1 MTYLYLLLEFLKIGT
16 FSIGGGLATLP
27 FLYALASRYDWFDQ
41 ATLIDMIAISESTP
55 GAIGINMATYA
66 GFTAGGIGGGILA
79 SIAMIT
85 PGILMMMV
93 ISKVLTEFKEN
104 PLIIKVFYGIRPAVA
119 ALIAYAA
126 YEMLKVTM
134 FENHTFSIETI
145 HIGSVLLFFA
155 FLLALFKTKI
165 HPVIFIVIAAV
176 LGIFL
181 PL

>member
-1 MTYLYLLLEFLKIGT
+1 MTYLYLLLEFVKIGT

-27 FLYALASRYDWFDQ
+27 FLYALAARYDWFDQ

-85 PGILMMMV
+85 PGILMMML
-93 ISKVLTEFKEN
+93 IANVLTQFKEN
-104 PLIIKVFYGIRPAVA
+104 PLIIKIFYGIRPAVA

-126 YEMLKVTM
+126 YEMLKVTLFDNHVIG
-134 FENHTFSIETI
+134 FETL
-145 HIGSVLLFFA
+145 HIGSLILFFA
-155 FLLALFKTKI
+155 FLIALFKTKI